1 MLYVVGVILTVIILF
16 IIGVSYSQV
25 QDSKKQEEKQMSL
38 NEQVRQIQNSF
49 REQANKLSNE
59 GLVTPQVRHKYTS
72 IASNFF
78 VFQSINESNLLYLQ
92 SLTDMFSTLMEV
104 INNTAESEELINY
117 LEETASK
124 IPSQA
129 RDFTAHFY
137 ANQAPRLISELMK
150 NIEAIGQDPE
160 EEEEVKEGETQNGEE
175 ENAEQNDENTEQQ
188 QAEQDKEKAEI

>member
-1 MLYVVGVILTVIILF
+1 MLYVVGVILAVIILF

-25 QDSKKQEEKQMSL
+25 QDNKKQEEKQMSL

-104 INNTAESEELINY
+104 INNTAESEELINH
-117 LEETASK
+117 LEETANK
-124 IPSQA
+124 IPAQA

-137 ANQAPRLISELMK
+137 ANVAPRLISELMK
-150 NIEAIGQDPE
+150 NIEALNQDPE
-160 EEEEVKEGETQNGEE
+160 EEGVNTEDSSGEGDTEQSGEE
-175 ENAEQNDENTEQQ
+175 TSEQT
-188 QAEQDKEKAEI
+188 EQDKEKAEM